1 MSALFMFD
9 DFVILTRVG
18 RTWRWLSF
26 SLSELMGVYNV
37 GVHILTPVSLVFS
50 PLKPRWK
57 GLWVL
62 IRCISVSLSNS
73 LLLSLCVHMHICVSV
88 CVCVLLRMS
97 LIDFSSMQVTGWFLS
112 VFLLDLVGGRGYF
125 STTFKPRLWCHDYFV
140 TVKTPFVLDLLPVLP
155 LLCLVMHSASDFFF
169 FISQHFM

>member
-1 MSALFMFD
+1 MT
-9 DFVILTRVG
+9 V
-18 RTWRWLSF
+18 SF
-26 SLSELMGVYNV
+26 SLSELIGVYNV

-155 LLCLVMHSASDFFF
+155 LLRLVMHSASDFFF
-169 FISQHFM
+169 FSLNILCNDQDPFCAFCWMFFGQR